1 MYQKKITFV
10 CRQYV
15 NKQQLR
21 KGKQTLADVTR
32 HQARKAESQCKQ
44 ASAAA
49 DSAAA
54 LLITCH

>member
-1 MYQKKITFV
+1 VNVSAKISVGKLHMYQKKITFV

-32 HQARKAESQCKQ
+32 HQARKAERK
-44 ASAAA
+44 AM
-49 DSAAA
+49 
-54 LLITCH
+54 